1 MIRKLQGTEDSE
13 NNGNEKILT
22 TRGDAFGCDAMIM
35 LMGEEDSLIT
45 GRTLDEEGNVDITST
60 DSAKQEEEEMLMN
73 LIMSD
78 AGLPGGGDSKYNNNK
93 SIIRE
98 YQTFLFGSLFYL
110 FGIFH
115 RLHVLLY
122 FIFRSVVQKFDDS
135 TLLEH
140 R

>member
-1 MIRKLQGTEDSE
+1 MCHAWLGEVSSRNPVGI
-13 NNGNEKILT
+13 GN
-22 TRGDAFGCDAMIM
+22 RPW
-35 LMGEEDSLIT
+35 
-45 GRTLDEEGNVDITST
+45 EG
-60 DSAKQEEEEMLMN
+60 AKQEEEEMLMN

-98 YQTFLFGSLFYL
+98 YQTSLFGSLFYL

-122 FIFRSVVQKFDDS
+122 FIFRSVVQKVDDS